1 MGDTGDKVILYAAQA
16 DAVLKAIER
25 DGRCFSQEEYV
36 RRKYGESGPIFL
48 TVYKWFVK
56 EAVKLVPRPE
66 GAEFPYWSF
75 MNLYSLDQ
83 SPGTRTLTL
92 CVPRDEAVFFDMYDW
107 NKILCL
113 KYLGED
119 EADDRAFQAYLKQCG
134 VREMDAVLTGFYPEL
149 KQKIMDSWPRL
160 FRHHEQIRAGEKS
173 GAKSVQA
180 ALWQIKKEWIVPET
194 QYTQNQEAGTG
205 GGDKKQG

>member
-25 DGRCFSQEEYV
+25 DGRCFSREEYV

-48 TVYKWFVK
+48 TVYRWFVK
-56 EAVKLVPRPE
+56 EAAKLVPKPE

-83 SPGTRTLTL
+83 SAGTRTLTL
-92 CVPRDEAVFFDMYDW
+92 CVPRNEAVFFDMYDW

-119 EADDRAFQAYLKQCG
+119 EADELAFQAYLKQRG

-149 KQKIMDSWPRL
+149 KQKSWAAGPGCFVIMSRFGQGRNPGPKVSRRPCGRL
-160 FRHHEQIRAGEKS
+160 RRNG
-173 GAKSVQA
+173 
-180 ALWQIKKEWIVPET
+180 L
-194 QYTQNQEAGTG
+194 
-205 GGDKKQG
+205 

>member
-25 DGRCFSQEEYV
+25 DGSCFSREEYV

-48 TVYKWFVK
+48 TVYKW
-56 EAVKLVPRPE
+56 
-66 GAEFPYWSF
+66 
-75 MNLYSLDQ
+75 
-83 SPGTRTLTL
+83 
-92 CVPRDEAVFFDMYDW
+92 

-119 EADDRAFQAYLKQCG
+119 EEDEQAFQAYLKQCG
-134 VREMDAVLTGFYPEL
+134 LREMDAVLTGFYPEL
-149 KQKIMDSWPRL
+149 KQKIMGSWPRL
-160 FRHHEQIRAGEKS
+160 FRHYERIRAGEES

-194 QYTQNQEAGTG
+194 AVQS
-205 GGDKKQG
+205 K

>member
-1 MGDTGDKVILYAAQA
+1 MGDKKRMGDTGDKVILYAAQA

-25 DGRCFSQEEYV
+25 DGRCFSREEYV

-83 SPGTRTLTL
+83 SAGTRTLTL
-92 CVPRDEAVFFDMYDW
+92 CVPRNEAVFFDMYDW

-113 KYLGED
+113 KYIGENEKD
-119 EADDRAFQAYLKQCG
+119 EKQFQEQLEMYGIK
-134 VREMDAVLTGFYPEL
+134 EMDAVLSNFYPMQKQQILKSWQRLMRYHEEL
-149 KQKIMDSWPRL
+149 LHGNTELVRDIQ
-160 FRHHEQIRAGEKS
+160 AG
-173 GAKSVQA
+173 
-180 ALWQIKKEWIVPET
+180 LWRIKKEWIR
-194 QYTQNQEAGTG
+194 
-205 GGDKKQG
+205 